1 MGEATHGIG
10 PRDLG
15 LAKPNQEGETNM
27 NKILF
32 ATDGSNYSKKAY
44 PVIETLLSKWPDVQ
58 VIVLYVSP
66 TTMLPADNHSPG
78 TSEPEGNYAKDLK
91 EETLAA
97 FKPWEPRVQFQ
108 VVAGPPTLTICDVAN
123 HEGVDLIVVGSHG
136 KGAFDRLVLGSV
148 SHGVL
153 NRAKMSVLVVK

>member
-1 MGEATHGIG
+1 
-10 PRDLG
+10 
-15 LAKPNQEGETNM
+15 M

-32 ATDGSNYSKKAY
+32 ATDGSNYSKKAH
-44 PVIETLLSKWPDVQ
+44 PVIEALLTKWPDVQ

-66 TTMLPADNHSPG
+66 TTLLPTDNKSPR
-78 TSEPEGNYAKDLK
+78 TKEPEVNFAQDIE
-91 EETLAA
+91 EETLAV
-97 FKPWEPRVQFQ
+97 FKPWEHQVRFQ
-108 VVAGPPTLTICDVAN
+108 TVAGPPTLTICDVAN
-123 HEGVDLIVVGSHG
+123 RESVDLIVVGSHG